1 MRELILP
8 FPLIGGGMAMLSVP
22 IPLSQKN
29 YVYLKQM
36 VNTMLEGMEEAI
48 VEVQASETLDG
59 KPQEEVG

>member
-8 FPLIGGGMAMLSVP
+8 FPLIGGGMATLSVP